1 MSPPLP
7 LPAEGAN
14 SALRQIPCLELRG
27 HFEAGKETVKGRKGR
42 EKEMKGRKRAKRTGE
57 SPPPRNKYLVTAL
70 ASRVETSRYET

>member
-42 EKEMKGRKRAKRTGE
+42 EKETKGRKRAKRTGE
-57 SPPPRNKYLVTAL
+57 SPPTPKQISGYGFDLE
-70 ASRVETSRYET
+70 S